1 MISYIKSRSFLVTS
15 FSPFL
20 RGLLLAFVFAAFFC
34 YFFVD
39 FPLIETLAPHRKAL
53 RTVLKVASLLIFP
66 PLHLFVWGI
75 AFLWARFSHAK
86 ERYILPFFEIFTAQA
101 FSVAFVRVFKV
112 VIGRAR
118 PESFLTYDMNGFE
131 FFSSSHHFHSLP
143 SGHTMAAM
151 TLATSIA
158 LLFPRFRILSF
169 SIALLLSLSRV
180 FLLDHFPSDLFATG
194 LIGILIAQVIHL
206 VIKRVTNHEH
216 VGDLNHGNISSS
228 RSR

>member
-20 RGLLLAFVFAAFFC
+20 KGLLLTFVFAALLC

-39 FPLIETLAPHRKAL
+39 FPLIETLAPHRKTL
-53 RTVLKVASLLIFP
+53 RSVLKVASLLIFP
-66 PLHLFVWGI
+66 PLHLLVWGV

-86 ERYILPFFEIFTAQA
+86 ERFILPFFEIFVAQA
-101 FSVAFVRVFKV
+101 FSVALVRVFKV
-112 VIGRAR
+112 IIGRAR
-118 PESFLTYDMNGFE
+118 PESFLSYDMTGFD
-131 FFSSSHHFHSLP
+131 FFSTSHHFHSLP

-151 TLATSIA
+151 TLAASIA

-169 SIALLLSLSRV
+169 SIALLLSISRI

-194 LIGILIAQVIHL
+194 ILGIFIAQVVHL
-206 VIKRVTNHEH
+206 VIKRVTSHKHE
-216 VGDLNHGNISSS
+216 GDLSHGNIPTA